1 MDAMFFIVLGATLA
15 SFLLTLLFGR
25 FVIPMLCALHAGQSI
40 REVGPQWH
48 NTKAGTPTMGGIMFI
63 AAIIL
68 CTVGFGW
75 KSMTENHDYT
85 HLYVLGLA
93 LCYGLVGFADDF
105 VKVKL
110 KRNLGLTAIQ
120 KFLLQL
126 VVAVVFLFV
135 LKNSGD
141 LSCDLYIPFW
151 NLDLEIPTA
160 VYMVFAAFVIVGC
173 VNAVNLTDGVDGLS
187 SSVTIPVMVF
197 FATTSYIYGRT
208 TLALLP
214 ATVAGGLAGL
224 LGGRRIPE
232 RLQKTLMS
240 AMGVSVLF
248 VGVSGTL
255 SQMLRAEGGALTVQ
269 GTMMM
274 ILSLAVGAVLSELL
288 DLEDRMERFGAWL
301 KVKTKSESD
310 GGFIGAFVTASL
322 TVCIGA
328 MAIVGSIQDGI
339 LGDHATLFAKA
350 VLDLVIIMVMTAS
363 MGKGCIFSAIP
374 VGILQGSVT
383 LLARLLQPVFT
394 DAALSNLSLV
404 GSVLVFCVGLNL
416 VWGKKIR
423 VANLLPSL
431 LIAVIWAFL

>member
-75 KSMTENHDYT
+75 KSMTENRDYT
-85 HLYVLGLA
+85 HLYVLALA

-197 FATTSYIYGRT
+197 FAATSYIYGRT

-214 ATVAGGLAGL
+214 ATVAGA
-224 LGGRRIPE
+224 
-232 RLQKTLMS
+232 LQ
-240 AMGVSVLF
+240 
-248 VGVSGTL
+248 
-255 SQMLRAEGGALTVQ
+255 
-269 GTMMM
+269 
-274 ILSLAVGAVLSELL
+274 
-288 DLEDRMERFGAWL
+288 
-301 KVKTKSESD
+301 
-310 GGFIGAFVTASL
+310 AS
-322 TVCIGA
+322 
-328 MAIVGSIQDGI
+328 
-339 LGDHATLFAKA
+339 
-350 VLDLVIIMVMTAS
+350 
-363 MGKGCIFSAIP
+363 SAITSILPRFSWATP
-374 VGILQGSVT
+374 VRCSSAVWS
-383 LLARLLQPVFT
+383 
-394 DAALSNLSLV
+394 AAWPLRSI
-404 GSVLVFCVGLNL
+404 C
-416 VWGKKIR
+416 R
-423 VANLLPSL
+423 
-431 LIAVIWAFL
+431 

>member
-75 KSMTENHDYT
+75 KSMTENRDYT
-85 HLYVLGLA
+85 HLYVLALA

-208 TLALLP
+208 TLALLH
-214 ATVAGGLAGL
+214 ATVAGGLAGFL
-224 LGGRRIPE
+224 CYNFHPAKVFMGDTGSLFLGGMVCGMAFALDMPLI
-232 RLQKTLMS
+232 LIL
-240 AMGVSVLF
+240 
-248 VGVSGTL
+248 VGIIYLCETL
-255 SQMLRAEGGALTVQ
+255 SV
-269 GTMMM
+269 
-274 ILSLAVGAVLSELL
+274 
-288 DLEDRMERFGAWL
+288 
-301 KVKTKSESD
+301 
-310 GGFIGAFVTASL
+310 
-322 TVCIGA
+322 
-328 MAIVGSIQDGI
+328 
-339 LGDHATLFAKA
+339 
-350 VLDLVIIMVMTAS
+350 
-363 MGKGCIFSAIP
+363 
-374 VGILQGSVT
+374 ILQVT
-383 LLARLLQPVFT
+383 YFKLTHGKRIFKMTPIHHHFELCGWKEEKIVFVFT
-394 DAALSNLSLV
+394 AITLIMC
-404 GSVLVFCVGLNL
+404 VLAYLGVMN
-416 VWGKKIR
+416 R
-423 VANLLPSL
+423 Y
-431 LIAVIWAFL
+431 